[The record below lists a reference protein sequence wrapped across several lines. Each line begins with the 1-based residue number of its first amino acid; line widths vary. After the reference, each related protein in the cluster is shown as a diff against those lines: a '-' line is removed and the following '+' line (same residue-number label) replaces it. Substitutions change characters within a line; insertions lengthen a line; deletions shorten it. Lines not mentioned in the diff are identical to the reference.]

1 MAWCLQCG
9 VKHELNVAVGQDE
22 DGEPACRMHAIKS
35 DVKSAVQPEKSKA
48 METKLCPGV
57 LGKPCQK
64 EIGARAEVC
73 GACYA
78 RRLYHQNKKRGGKT
92 KATKS
97 PAAQPRKAA
106 KADGS
111 PASYGPGAIDLGA
124 LKAKL
129 LAQLAAIELVEKI
142 AVEAS

>member
-1 MAWCLQCG
+1 M
-9 VKHELNVAVGQDE
+9 
-22 DGEPACRMHAIKS
+22 
-35 DVKSAVQPEKSKA
+35 
-48 METKLCPGV
+48 LCPALV
-57 LGKPCQK
+57 SPEQ
-64 EIGARAEVC
+64 
-73 GACYA
+73 
-78 RRLYHQNKKRGGKT
+78 KRGGKT